1 MRPGPALA
9 GLFLAAAAASAC
21 VPATYNVRAA
31 RAFANEDARR
41 AIVDDRAADLERAVW
56 LADEVL
62 ANTPYSPGDAW
73 VAALRLDDDEGER
86 LRERFEEA
94 APYDGEH
101 EVPLAKLYRVKLDE
115 ALARAAAPRPA
126 PPAFARLFD
135 ALAALAARDPT
146 APPPTAPP
154 PTAPSPPPAPAAPPP
169 ASSAAGRLPAAWQAL
184 AGHARALAV
193 EERSV
198 ERLSAGRPLGA
209 PDTPELA
216 AAKGKVAARR
226 RALAGAQRDIAG
238 AAAEL
243 RAASAGQEPAATI
256 ARDALRVTSFLL
268 RMHTEALAVAPYVVK
283 QARRVAR
290 GEPGYGAT
298 AARAEALSRV
308 LEEQREALSAC
319 AEALAVPAR
328 TPLEDTAGFEMQES
342 LLEQGRAISID
353 AVHLQLKSDVE
364 LLFFHQL
371 ASPSSSGGINDYRGR
386 TRRLAYDVDPVFMV
400 GGRALLTYDFEHV
413 RNAARLNAG
422 FKTDRLFSSGGDI
435 AYDSSLGKLI
445 GLNGFAS
452 DVFDIGADLV
462 GISTSLKIARFTSG
476 NVTELAVDPATGRD
490 AGAVASAPF
499 QLLVRQVDVGFD
511 VTKLFPEAADDL
523 YLEELLVGF
532 RYMDYKLPR
541 IFYALRERE
550 PGTGDVYVF
559 ERQSPAQSVTSRF
572 YQGGFSLRMGNGEWP
587 RVAPFGDLGLY
598 GGAGP
603 VRYAF
608 SADPAVPGGPREVDE
623 ATMIAL
629 SGNLSVGLRLRLTS
643 YLSRLR
649 LLTELSY
656 NVEAVGQGIVSSI
669 HATRRG
675 DETTYTVG
683 RKIDIGGFD
692 LFHGPRLLA
701 VLVL

>member
-9 GLFLAAAAASAC
+9 GLLLAAAAASAC
-21 VPATYNVRAA
+21 GPATYNVRAA

-41 AIVDDRAADLERAVW
+41 AIIDDRAADLERAAW

-62 ANTPYSPGDAW
+62 ANTPYSPGDPW

-86 LRERFEEA
+86 LRERLEEA

-135 ALAALAARDPT
+135 ALAALAA
-146 APPPTAPP
+146 
-154 PTAPSPPPAPAAPPP
+154 P
-169 ASSAAGRLPAAWQAL
+169 ASASGESAASRLPAAWQAL
-184 AGHARALAV
+184 VEHARALAA
-193 EERSV
+193 EERNV

-209 PDTPELA
+209 PDTPEIG
-216 AAKGKVAARR
+216 AAKGRVATQR

-238 AAAEL
+238 AAATL
-243 RAASAGQEPAATI
+243 RAAGAGQEPAATL

-298 AARAEALSRV
+298 VARAEALSRV

-319 AEALAVPAR
+319 AEALSVPAR

-342 LLEQGRAISID
+342 LLDQGRAISLD
-353 AVHLQLKSDVE
+353 AVHLQLRGDVE

-435 AYDSSLGKLI
+435 AYDSSLGRLI

-452 DVFDIGADLV
+452 DVFDIGADLA
-462 GISTSLKIARFTSG
+462 GISTSLKIARFTAG
-476 NVTELAVDPATGRD
+476 TVTELAVDPVTGRD
-490 AGAVASAPF
+490 AGALASAPF

-541 IFYALRERE
+541 IFYALRERD
-550 PGTGDVYVF
+550 PGTGDIYVF

-572 YQGGFSLRMGNGEWP
+572 YQGGFSVRMGNGEWP
-587 RVAPFGDLGLY
+587 RLAPFGDLGLY

-608 SADPAVPGGPREVDE
+608 PADPAVPGGAREADE

-629 SGNLSVGLRLRLTS
+629 SGNLSLGLRLRLTS
-643 YLSRLR
+643 NLSRLR

-656 NVEAVGQGIVSSI
+656 NVEAIGQGIVSSI

-683 RKIDIGGFD
+683 RKLDIGGFD

>member
-9 GLFLAAAAASAC
+9 GLLLAAAAASAC
-21 VPATYNVRAA
+21 GPATYNVRAA

-41 AIVDDRAADLERAVW
+41 AIIDDRAADLERAAW

-62 ANTPYSPGDAW
+62 ANTPYSPGDPW

-86 LRERFEEA
+86 LRERLEEA

-135 ALAALAARDPT
+135 ALAALAA
-146 APPPTAPP
+146 
-154 PTAPSPPPAPAAPPP
+154 P
-169 ASSAAGRLPAAWQAL
+169 ASASGESAASRLPAAWQAL
-184 AGHARALAV
+184 VEHARALAA
-193 EERSV
+193 EERNV

-209 PDTPELA
+209 LDTPEIG
-216 AAKGKVAARR
+216 AAKGRVATQR

-238 AAAEL
+238 AAATL
-243 RAASAGQEPAATI
+243 RAAGAGQEPAATL

-298 AARAEALSRV
+298 VARAEALSRV

-319 AEALAVPAR
+319 AEALSVPAR

-342 LLEQGRAISID
+342 LLDQGRAISLD

-435 AYDSSLGKLI
+435 AYDSSLGRLI

-452 DVFDIGADLV
+452 DVFDIGADLA
-462 GISTSLKIARFTSG
+462 GISTSLKIARFTAG
-476 NVTELAVDPATGRD
+476 TVTELAVDPVTGRD
-490 AGAVASAPF
+490 AGALASAPF

-541 IFYALRERE
+541 IFYALRERD

-572 YQGGFSLRMGNGEWP
+572 YQGGFSVRMGNGEWP
-587 RVAPFGDLGLY
+587 RLAPFGDLGLY

-608 SADPAVPGGPREVDE
+608 PADPAVPGGAREADE

-629 SGNLSVGLRLRLTS
+629 SGNLSLGLRLRLTS
-643 YLSRLR
+643 NLSRLR

-656 NVEAVGQGIVSSI
+656 NVEAIGQGIVSSI

-683 RKIDIGGFD
+683 RKLDIGGFD

>member
-1 MRPGPALA
+1 MRTGPALA
-9 GLFLAAAAASAC
+9 GLVLLAAAPAC

-41 AIVDDRAADLERAVW
+41 AIIDDRAAELDRAIA

-62 ANTPYSPGDAW
+62 ARTPYAPGDAW
-73 VAALRLDDDEGER
+73 IAALRLDDEEGER

-94 APYDGEH
+94 PPYDGAY
-101 EVPLAKLYRVKLDE
+101 EVPLAKLYRAKIDE
-115 ALARAAAPRPA
+115 ALARARAPRPA

-135 ALAALAARDPT
+135 ALAALAAPGGDV
-146 APPPTAPP
+146 AGAGG
-154 PTAPSPPPAPAAPPP
+154 AASG
-169 ASSAAGRLPAAWQAL
+169 AMSGLPAAWEAL
-184 AGHARALAV
+184 AEHARALAA
-193 EERSV
+193 EERTV
-198 ERLSAGRPLGA
+198 ARLSAGRPLGA
-209 PDTPELA
+209 PDTPEIA
-216 AAKGKVAARR
+216 AARARAAARR
-226 RALAGAQRDIAG
+226 RALAGAQRDV
-238 AAAEL
+238 AAAAAAL
-243 RAASAGQEPAATI
+243 RAASAGREPAATI
-256 ARDALRVTSFLL
+256 ARDALRAVSFLL
-268 RMHTEALAVAPYVVK
+268 RMHVEALAVAPYVVK

-290 GEPGYGAT
+290 GEPGYA
-298 AARAEALSRV
+298 AAVARAEALSRV
-308 LEEQREALSAC
+308 LEAQREALSAC

-342 LLEQGRAISID
+342 LLEQGKAISLD
-353 AVHLQLKSDVE
+353 AVHLRLKSDVE
-364 LLFFHQL
+364 LLFFHQI
-371 ASPSSSGGINDYRGR
+371 ASPNSSGGINDYRGR
-386 TRRLAYDVDPVFMV
+386 TRRLTYDVDPVFMV
-400 GGRALLTYDFEHV
+400 GGRAMITYDFEHV
-413 RNAARLNAG
+413 RDAARLNAG
-422 FKTDRLFSSGGDI
+422 FKTDRLFSAGGDI
-435 AYDSSLGKLI
+435 RHDGSLGQLI
-445 GLNGFAS
+445 GLNGVAS

-462 GISTSLKIARFTSG
+462 GLRTSLKVARFTSG
-476 NVTELAVDPATGRD
+476 NVAEIAVDPATDRD
-490 AGAVASAPF
+490 AGVVASAPF

-523 YLEELLVGF
+523 YLEELLAGF

-541 IFYALRERE
+541 IFYELRERD
-550 PGTGDVYVF
+550 PGKGDIYVF

-572 YQGGFSLRMGNGEWP
+572 YQGGFSLRLGSGEWP
-587 RVAPFGDLGLY
+587 RLAPFGDLGLY

-608 SADPAVPGGPREVDE
+608 SGELPGGEREGGE
-623 ATMIAL
+623 ATMIAF

-656 NVEAVGQGIVSSI
+656 NVEAVGQGIVSGI
-669 HATRRG
+669 NATRRG
-675 DETTYTVG
+675 DETTYTIG

>member
-1 MRPGPALA
+1 MRPGPALV
-9 GLFLAAAAASAC
+9 GLLLLAAASASAC
-21 VPATYNVRAA
+21 VPPAYNVRAA

-41 AIVDDRAADLERAVW
+41 AIIDDRAVDLERAAA

-62 ANTPYSPGDAW
+62 ARTPYSPGDAW
-73 VAALRLDDDEGER
+73 IAALRLDDEEGER

-94 APYDGEH
+94 PPYDGEH

-115 ALARAAAPRPA
+115 ALARARAPRPS

-135 ALAALAARDPT
+135 ALAALAA
-146 APPPTAPP
+146 
-154 PTAPSPPPAPAAPPP
+154 P
-169 ASSAAGRLPAAWQAL
+169 ASDARGAAGAAGASAASGLPAAWEAL
-184 AGHARALAV
+184 AEHARALAA
-193 EERSV
+193 EERTV
-198 ERLSAGRPLGA
+198 ARLSAGRPLGA
-209 PDTPELA
+209 PDTPEIA
-216 AAKGKVAARR
+216 APRARAAARR
-226 RALAGAQRDIAG
+226 RALAGAQRDIA
-238 AAAEL
+238 AAAAAL
-243 RAASAGQEPAATI
+243 RAASAGHEPAATI
-256 ARDALRVTSFLL
+256 ARDALRAVSFLL
-268 RMHTEALAVAPYVVK
+268 RMHVEALAVAPYVVK

-290 GEPGYGAT
+290 GEPGYA
-298 AARAEALSRV
+298 AAVARAEALSRV

-319 AEALAVPAR
+319 AEALSVPAR
-328 TPLEDTAGFEMQES
+328 TPIEDTAGFEMQES
-342 LLEQGRAISID
+342 LLDQGRAISLD
-353 AVHLQLKSDVE
+353 AVHLRLKGDVE
-364 LLFFHQL
+364 LLFFHQI
-371 ASPSSSGGINDYRGR
+371 ASPNSSGGINDYRGR

-400 GGRALLTYDFEHV
+400 GGRAMITYDFEHV
-413 RNAARLNAG
+413 RDAARLNAG

-435 AYDSSLGKLI
+435 RYDSSLGKLI
-445 GLNGFAS
+445 GLNGLAS

-462 GISTSLKIARFTSG
+462 GLRTSLKVARFTSG
-476 NVTELAVDPATGRD
+476 DVAEIAVDPATGRD
-490 AGAVASAPF
+490 AGVVASAPF
-499 QLLVRQVDVGFD
+499 QLLVRQIDVGFD

-523 YLEELLVGF
+523 YLEELLAGF

-541 IFYALRERE
+541 IFYELRERE
-550 PGTGDVYVF
+550 PGKGDIYLF

-587 RVAPFGDLGLY
+587 RLAPFGDIGLY

-608 SADPAVPGGPREVDE
+608 SGDPSVPGGEREVDE
-623 ATMIAL
+623 ATMIAF

-656 NVEAVGQGIVSSI
+656 NVEAVGQGIVSGI

-675 DETTYTVG
+675 DETTYTIG

>member
-1 MRPGPALA
+1 MRPGPAFV
-9 GLFLAAAAASAC
+9 GLLLAAAAASAC
-21 VPATYNVRAA
+21 VPAAYNVRAA

-41 AIVDDRAADLERAVW
+41 AIIDDRAADLERAAW

-62 ANTPYSPGDAW
+62 ANTPYSPGDTW
-73 VAALRLDDDEGER
+73 IAALRLDDDEGER
-86 LRERFEEA
+86 LRKRFEEA

-135 ALAALAARDPT
+135 ALAALAAPAAL
-146 APPPTAPP
+146 APGA
-154 PTAPSPPPAPAAPPP
+154 PAPAAPPP
-169 ASSAAGRLPAAWQAL
+169 GALTPGASAESAASRLPAAWQAL
-184 AGHARALAV
+184 AEHARALAA
-193 EERSV
+193 EERDV

-209 PDTPELA
+209 PDTPEIA
-216 AAKGKVAARR
+216 AAKGRAAARR
-226 RALAGAQRDIAG
+226 RALAGAQRDVAD
-238 AAAEL
+238 AAATL

-298 AARAEALSRV
+298 VARAEALSRV
-308 LEEQREALSAC
+308 LEAQREALSAC
-319 AEALAVPAR
+319 AEALSVPAR

-342 LLEQGRAISID
+342 LLDQGRAISLD

-371 ASPSSSGGINDYRGR
+371 ASPNSSGGINDYRGR

-435 AYDSSLGKLI
+435 AYDNSLGKLI

-476 NVTELAVDPATGRD
+476 DVTELAVDPVTGRD

-511 VTKLFPEAADDL
+511 VTKLFPDAADDL

-541 IFYALRERE
+541 IFYALRERD

-587 RVAPFGDLGLY
+587 RLAPFGDLGLY

-608 SADPAVPGGPREVDE
+608 PADPAVAGGAREVDE

-643 YLSRLR
+643 NLSRLR

-656 NVEAVGQGIVSSI
+656 NLEAVGQGIVSSI

>member
-9 GLFLAAAAASAC
+9 GLFLAAAVASAC

-41 AIVDDRAADLERAVW
+41 AIVDDRAADLERAAW

-73 VAALRLDDDEGER
+73 VAALRLGDDEGER
-86 LRERFEEA
+86 LRERFEDA

-135 ALAALAARDPT
+135 ALAALAAPV
-146 APPPTAPP
+146 PG
-154 PTAPSPPPAPAAPPP
+154 APPP

-184 AGHARALAV
+184 AEHARALAA

-216 AAKGKVAARR
+216 AAKARVAARR

-243 RAASAGQEPAATI
+243 RAASAGQEPAATL

-342 LLEQGRAISID
+342 LLEQGKAISLD

-371 ASPSSSGGINDYRGR
+371 ASPNSSGGINDYRGR
-386 TRRLAYDVDPVFMV
+386 TRRLAYDVDPVFMI

-435 AYDSSLGKLI
+435 AYDNSLGKLI

-476 NVTELAVDPATGRD
+476 NVTELAVDPVTGRD

-499 QLLVRQVDVGFD
+499 QLLVRQIDVGFD
-511 VTKLFPEAADDL
+511 VTKLFPEAADDV

-587 RVAPFGDLGLY
+587 RLAPFGDLGLY

-643 YLSRLR
+643 NLSRLR

>member
-1 MRPGPALA
+1 MRPGPALV
-9 GLFLAAAAASAC
+9 GLLLLVAASAPAC

-41 AIVDDRAADLERAVW
+41 AIIDDRTVELERAIS

-62 ANTPYSPGDAW
+62 GRTPYSPGDAW
-73 VAALRLDDDEGER
+73 VAALRLDEDEGER

-94 APYDGEH
+94 PPYDGEY
-101 EVPLAKLYRVKLDE
+101 EVPLAKLYRVKIDE
-115 ALARAAAPRPA
+115 ALARARGPRPA

-135 ALAALAARDPT
+135 ALASLAA
-146 APPPTAPP
+146 
-154 PTAPSPPPAPAAPPP
+154 PAPP
-169 ASSAAGRLPAAWQAL
+169 ASAEGAASTADALPAAWEAL
-184 AGHARALAV
+184 AEHARALAA
-193 EERSV
+193 EERTV
-198 ERLSAGRPLGA
+198 ARLSAGRPLGA
-209 PDTPELA
+209 PDTPEIA
-216 AAKGKVAARR
+216 AARGRAAARR

-238 AAAEL
+238 AAVAL

-256 ARDALRVTSFLL
+256 ARDALQAVSFLL
-268 RMHTEALAVAPYVVK
+268 RMHIEALAVAPYVVK

-290 GEPGYGAT
+290 GEPGYAAT
-298 AARAEALSRV
+298 VARAEAVSRV

-319 AEALAVPAR
+319 AEALSVPAR
-328 TPLEDTAGFEMQES
+328 TPLEDAAGFEMQEGF
-342 LLEQGRAISID
+342 LEQGRAISLD
-353 AVHLQLKSDVE
+353 AVHLRLNSDVE

-400 GGRALLTYDFEHV
+400 GGRAMLTYDFEHV

-435 AYDSSLGKLI
+435 RYDSSLGKLI

-476 NVTELAVDPATGRD
+476 SVAEIAVDPASGRD
-490 AGAVASAPF
+490 AGVVASAPF
-499 QLLVRQVDVGFD
+499 QLLVRQIDVGFD

-541 IFYALRERE
+541 IFYALREQE
-550 PGTGDVYVF
+550 PGTGDIYVF

-587 RVAPFGDLGLY
+587 RLAPFGDIGLY

-608 SADPAVPGGPREVDE
+608 SDDPTAPGGEREVDE

-629 SGNLSVGLRLRLTS
+629 SGNLSLGLRLRLTS
-643 YLSRLR
+643 SLSRLR

-656 NVEAVGQGIVSSI
+656 NLEAVGQGVVSSI

-675 DETTYTVG
+675 DETTYTIG

>member
-1 MRPGPALA
+1 MRPGPALV
-9 GLFLAAAAASAC
+9 GLLLLVAASAPAC

-41 AIVDDRAADLERAVW
+41 AIIDDRTVELERAIS

-62 ANTPYSPGDAW
+62 GSTPYSPGDAW
-73 VAALRLDDDEGER
+73 VAALRLDEDEGER

-94 APYDGEH
+94 PPYDGEY
-101 EVPLAKLYRVKLDE
+101 EVPLAKLYRVTIDE
-115 ALARAAAPRPA
+115 ALARARGPRPA

-135 ALAALAARDPT
+135 ALASLA
-146 APPPTAPP
+146 
-154 PTAPSPPPAPAAPPP
+154 APAAPAGGAGGA
-169 ASSAAGRLPAAWQAL
+169 ASTAGALPVAWEAL
-184 AGHARALAV
+184 AEHARALAA
-193 EERSV
+193 EERTV
-198 ERLSAGRPLGA
+198 ARLSAGRPLGA
-209 PDTPELA
+209 PDTPEIA
-216 AAKGKVAARR
+216 AARGRAAARR

-238 AAAEL
+238 AAVAL

-256 ARDALRVTSFLL
+256 ARDALQAMSFLL
-268 RMHTEALAVAPYVVK
+268 RMHIEALAVAPYVVK

-290 GEPGYGAT
+290 GEPGYAAT
-298 AARAEALSRV
+298 VARAEAASRV

-319 AEALAVPAR
+319 AEALSVPAR
-328 TPLEDTAGFEMQES
+328 TPLEEAAGFEMQEG
-342 LLEQGRAISID
+342 LLDQGRAISLD
-353 AVHLQLKSDVE
+353 AVHLRLNSDVE

-371 ASPSSSGGINDYRGR
+371 ASPNSSGGINDYRGR

-435 AYDSSLGKLI
+435 HYDSSLGKLI

-476 NVTELAVDPATGRD
+476 SVAEIAVDPASGQD
-490 AGAVASAPF
+490 AGVVASAPF
-499 QLLVRQVDVGFD
+499 QLLVRQIDVGFD
-511 VTKLFPEAADDL
+511 VTKLFPETADDL
-523 YLEELLVGF
+523 YLEELLAGF

-541 IFYALRERE
+541 IFYALREQE
-550 PGTGDVYVF
+550 PGTGGLYVF

-587 RVAPFGDLGLY
+587 RLAPFGDIGLY

-608 SADPAVPGGPREVDE
+608 SDDPTAPGAAREVDE

-629 SGNLSVGLRLRLTS
+629 SGNLSLGLRLRLTS
-643 YLSRLR
+643 NLSRLR

-656 NVEAVGQGIVSSI
+656 NLEAVGQGIVSSI

-675 DETTYTVG
+675 DETTYTIG

>member
-1 MRPGPALA
+1 MRPGPALV
-9 GLFLAAAAASAC
+9 GLLLLVAASAPAC

-41 AIVDDRAADLERAVW
+41 AIIDDRTLDLERAVS

-62 ANTPYSPGDAW
+62 GRTPYSPGDAW
-73 VAALRLDDDEGER
+73 VAALRLDEDEGER

-94 APYDGEH
+94 PPYDGEY
-101 EVPLAKLYRVKLDE
+101 EVPLAKLYRVKIDE
-115 ALARAAAPRPA
+115 ALARSREPRPA

-135 ALAALAARDPT
+135 ALASLAAPAPGGGAASAASALPTAWEALAE
-146 APPPTAPP
+146 
-154 PTAPSPPPAPAAPPP
+154 
-169 ASSAAGRLPAAWQAL
+169 
-184 AGHARALAV
+184 HARALAT
-193 EERSV
+193 EERTV
-198 ERLSAGRPLGA
+198 ARLSAGRPLGA
-209 PDTPELA
+209 PDTPEIA
-216 AAKGKVAARR
+216 AARGRAAARR
-226 RALAGAQRDIAG
+226 LALAGAQRDIAG
-238 AAAEL
+238 AAVAL

-256 ARDALRVTSFLL
+256 ARDALQAVSFLL
-268 RMHTEALAVAPYVVK
+268 RMHIEALAVAPYVVK

-290 GEPGYGAT
+290 GKPGYGAT
-298 AARAEALSRV
+298 VARAEAVSRV
-308 LEEQREALSAC
+308 LEEQQEALAAC
-319 AEALAVPAR
+319 AEALSVPAR
-328 TPLEDTAGFEMQES
+328 TPLEDAAGFEMQEG
-342 LLEQGRAISID
+342 LLEQGRAISLD
-353 AVHLQLKSDVE
+353 AVHLRLNSDVE

-371 ASPSSSGGINDYRGR
+371 ASPNSSGGINDYRGR

-435 AYDSSLGKLI
+435 QYDSSLGKLI

-476 NVTELAVDPATGRD
+476 DVTEIAVDPVTGRD

-587 RVAPFGDLGLY
+587 RLAPFGDLGLY

-608 SADPAVPGGPREVDE
+608 PVDPAVPDGEREVDE

-629 SGNLSVGLRLRLTS
+629 SGNLSLGLRLRLTS
-643 YLSRLR
+643 NLSRLR

-656 NVEAVGQGIVSSI
+656 NLEAVGQGIVSSI

-675 DETTYTVG
+675 DETTYTIG